1 MDVAIGLGDDGQQP
15 FGEATNEADGEV
27 PALEDQPK
35 GHAQGNQ
42 KEIDNV
48 KSGGF
53 SESDFA
59 SRGGRRVTRYADHCP
74 VCSLDLRKILSA
86 SKADADESADS
97 AAGPASELQRENPE
111 EYKKVFKDFKD
122 NVPAETGG
130 RSKKRQG
137 WKPQQLVVT
146 KSHEATKQSR
156 WAGNY
161 EEMRFGRYLTWFTA
175 ECDLED
181 RMTDAEARIAW
192 MREPS
197 KHKIK
202 IFSHKEQKTKEVEV
216 VSVETSRT
224 RHQEQIG
231 SEKQTATQV
240 VQQVNNASEQQIS
253 AAKSSVMSTLSE
265 AFEDDMFSVFW
276 L

>member
-1 MDVAIGLGDDGQQP
+1 MLLDVGLTGSLGWILDW
-15 FGEATNEADGEV
+15 FGFGLHSSYNPLNTMMMISDTIHNPSPKLLQRFLYHPNEDKDT
-27 PALEDQPK
+27 LQT
-35 GHAQGNQ
+35 
-42 KEIDNV
+42 
-48 KSGGF
+48 S
-53 SESDFA
+53 SW
-59 SRGGRRVTRYADHCP
+59 
-74 VCSLDLRKILSA
+74 LRK
-86 SKADADESADS
+86 
-97 AAGPASELQRENPE
+97 LQRENPE

-137 WKPQQLVVT
+137 WKPQQLVVMKT
-146 KSHEATKQSR
+146 HEATKQSR
-156 WAGNY
+156 WSGNY
-161 EEMRFGRYLTWFTA
+161 EEMKMGRYLTYFTS
-175 ECDLED
+175 ECDPED

-192 MREPS
+192 MKEPS

-202 IFSHKEQKTKEVEV
+202 VYSHKHQKVVEVEV

-231 SEKQTATQV
+231 AEKQTSTQIV
-240 VQQVNNASEQQIS
+240 DQINNATETQIAAAS
-253 AAKSSVMSTLSE
+253 AKVMNTLSE

>member
-1 MDVAIGLGDDGQQP
+1 MMMISDTIHNPSPKLLQRFLYHP
-15 FGEATNEADGEV
+15 NEDKDT
-27 PALEDQPK
+27 LQT
-35 GHAQGNQ
+35 
-42 KEIDNV
+42 
-48 KSGGF
+48 S
-53 SESDFA
+53 SW
-59 SRGGRRVTRYADHCP
+59 
-74 VCSLDLRKILSA
+74 LRK
-86 SKADADESADS
+86 
-97 AAGPASELQRENPE
+97 LQRENPE

-137 WKPQQLVVT
+137 WKPQQLVVMKT
-146 KSHEATKQSR
+146 HEATKQSR
-156 WAGNY
+156 WSGNY
-161 EEMRFGRYLTWFTA
+161 EEMKMGRYLTYFTS
-175 ECDLED
+175 ECDPED

-192 MREPS
+192 MKEPS

-202 IFSHKEQKTKEVEV
+202 VYSHKHQKVVEVEV

-231 SEKQTATQV
+231 AEKQASTQIV
-240 VQQVNNASEQQIS
+240 DQINNATETQIAAAS
-253 AAKSSVMSTLSE
+253 AKVMNTLSE